1 MSKTTRRAAIG
12 AVIKLLCD
20 RFPQTFRH
28 HGQRWRPLKV
38 GIYAD
43 LMAVLGDSVRSRD
56 LKAALRAY
64 TSTASYLRALSAGA
78 PRVCLDGSLDGAV
91 TSEHEAVATARLAE
105 LANRRLVEL
114 ANNKPAPQHTVQANT
129 LPAAPPGTS
138 SISASSEIPK
148 PSAPP
153 GAKKLSL
160 ADLREAGRR
169 RREAAA

>member
-20 RFPQTFRH
+20 RFPQTFSH
-28 HGQRWRPLKV
+28 HGQRRRPLKV

-43 LMAVLGDSVRSRD
+43 LMAVLGDSVRPGE

-64 TSTASYLRALSAGA
+64 TSTGSYLRALSAGA
-78 PRVCLDGSLDGAV
+78 PRVCLDGSLAGAV
-91 TSEHEAVATARLAE
+91 TSEDEAVATARLAE
-105 LANRRLVEL
+105 LANRRLV
-114 ANNKPAPQHTVQANT
+114 ANNKPAPQHTVQAKT

-138 SISASSEIPK
+138 SISVSSEIPK